1 MMNPGSSRI
10 SRSLPRW
17 LPSLSLWLMAGL
29 HLLLLASL
37 MMVLGTLSPA
47 RADAECRGENLLDTL
62 QKDDPERYAEVL
74 DEGRQIV
81 NGQGLFWKIQPA
93 GTEPSYLLGTM
104 HVTDPRVLKMP
115 AGAAEAHA
123 GARMIVIESDEILD
137 EKRAM
142 AAILGKPEL
151 TMFTDG
157 RSIETLLAA
166 DDLAVLEAGLKSRG
180 LSLSAVSRMK
190 PWMLA
195 AFVASSAC
203 ETARKA
209 ENAVFL
215 DKKIALD
222 AAAAGK
228 PVKGLETLQEQLE
241 AMAKMPIEFH
251 LEALVETVRLGDR
264 MDDVVET
271 MTQLYLAGETGLTIP
286 ALKALT
292 PAESDDDESAYAAFE
307 SAVVSDRNK
316 RMAERAAPMLAEG
329 GVFMAVGALHL
340 PGDEG
345 LVALL
350 RSQGFTVTAVP

>member
-1 MMNPGSSRI
+1 MMNPRSSPF
-10 SRSLPRW
+10 SRSLPCW
-17 LPSLSLWLMAGL
+17 LPSISLWLMAGL

-37 MMVLGTLSPA
+37 LLALATLSPA
-47 RADAECRGENLLDTL
+47 RAETECRGRNLLEAL
-62 QKDDPERYAEVL
+62 QTEDPLRYAEVR

-81 NGQGLFWKIQPA
+81 NGQGLFWKIERSGSQ
-93 GTEPSYLLGTM
+93 PSYLLGTM
-104 HVTDPRVLKMP
+104 HVTDPRVLAMP
-115 AGAAEAHA
+115 AGAAEAQA
-123 GARMIVIESDEILD
+123 GARTIVIESDEILD
-137 EKRAM
+137 EKKAM

-166 DDLAVLEAGLKSRG
+166 DDLAVLEAGLKRRG

-209 ENAVFL
+209 ESAVFL
-215 DKKIALD
+215 DKQIALD
-222 AAAAGK
+222 AVAAGT

-241 AMAKMPIEFH
+241 AMTKMPIEFH
-251 LEALVETVRLGDR
+251 LEALVETVKLGDR

-292 PAESDDDESAYAAFE
+292 PAESGDDESAYAAFE
-307 SAVVSDRNK
+307 SAVISDRNK
-316 RMAERAAPMLAEG
+316 RMAERAAPILAEG

-340 PGDEG
+340 PGEEG

-350 RSQGFTVTAVP
+350 REQGFTVTPAP